1 MWALLN
7 SDNTINKIITRPT
20 ALSIGDVNYPSNI
33 FSMWTSAELEV
44 LKIYEVVVNN
54 TNIKDQQY
62 YINTDQTFAFA
73 SDTVTA
79 SYGTAT
85 ARAIADTLYTAQN
98 VTDDVHPVGHAE
110 AGQRMGTWAEG
121 DVQTRGLK
129 YSKKENTN
137 IEAAGHL
144 ATTDWMVVRAAEG
157 GTAVPSAT
165 TTWRAAVRT
174 KANSMQSQIDGAAN
188 VDALAALYTYND
200 ATPPVRPLGEF
211 PVLGA

>member
-7 SDNTINKIITRPT
+7 SDNTINKILTRPK

-33 FSMWTSAELEV
+33 FSMWTSAQLEV
-44 LKIYEVVVNN
+44 LKIYEVVIDN
-54 TNIKDQQY
+54 TNFKDQQY
-62 YINTDQTFAFA
+62 YINTNQTFAFA
-73 SDTVTA
+73 DGTVTA

-85 ARAIADTLYTAQN
+85 AKAIADTLYTAQDE
-98 VTDDVHPVGHAE
+98 TDGL
-110 AGQRMGTWAEG
+110 GTEG
-121 DVQTRGLK
+121 EIKQYGLK
-129 YSKKENTN
+129 PPHKTVINSQ
-137 IEAAGHL
+137 AAGML
-144 ATTDWMVVRAAEG
+144 QQTDWMVVRAAEG

-174 KANSMQSQIDGAAN
+174 KANSMQAQIDGAAN